1 MTPPSYKT
9 RLPRITT
16 AYLTERGGNKK
27 IKDPVPRTVYD
38 EPYIERA
45 LSHLSLLLYYCVS
58 HSIESKPTLQ
68 CPTGQDRWNIW
79 GRLGL
84 VTTSFGF

>member
-1 MTPPSYKT
+1 MKEEETK
-9 RLPRITT
+9 
-16 AYLTERGGNKK
+16 KK

-58 HSIESKPTLQ
+58 HSIALRANQ
-68 CPTGQDRWNIW
+68 RYNVRLARTG
-79 GRLGL
+79 G
-84 VTTSFGF
+84 TFGDGWD